1 MDRTRINQARAAL
14 ERRDWPSAE
23 ALFRTAPAEPAD
35 PQVALDHA
43 LCLRM
48 MGRLPEALQQVEAAL
63 VMEPRHFLALI
74 TKGTLLERLGRSK
87 AAVVAYGNAVA
98 TAPPAE
104 RLPPPL
110 LTQLD
115 HARTAVRAH
124 AEALAE
130 HLEHA
135 VAPLRERF
143 AGESLGR
150 FDESLR
156 IFAGLQKPYLQE
168 PLLLH
173 FPRLPAIPFYDR
185 AMFPWL
191 ETLEAA
197 TPMIQ
202 GELLAVLARQPEG
215 FAPYIDFPPGTPVNQ
230 WGELNHSTRWSS
242 FFLWRDGVRQ
252 DRACELCPQT
262 AALVEELPLMRQ
274 AGFAPTVI
282 FSQLEARTRIPPH
295 TGSAN
300 HRLLAHLPLIVPGP
314 AFFRVGAET
323 RRFEAGRAWVFDD
336 TIEHEARN
344 DADEPRVIMI
354 IDLWN
359 PSLSM
364 AERELVSAMMTASN
378 AFRAEG

>member
-1 MDRTRINQARAAL
+1 MDRGQISQARAAL
-14 ERRDWPSAE
+14 ERRDWPSAA
-23 ALFRTAPAEPAD
+23 ALFRTAPAELVD

-48 MGRLPEALQQVEAAL
+48 MGRLPDALQQVEAAL
-63 VMEPRHFLALI
+63 VMELRHFLALL
-74 TKGTLLERLGRSK
+74 TKGALLERLGRTK
-87 AAVVAYGNAVA
+87 VAAVVYANALA
-98 TAPPAE
+98 TAPPAD

-110 LTQLD
+110 TAQLD
-115 HARTAVRAH
+115 HARSVVRAQ

-130 HLEHA
+130 HLERA

-143 AGESLGR
+143 AGESFGR

-202 GELLAVLARQPEG
+202 AELAAVLAGQAED
-215 FAPYIDFPPGTPVNQ
+215 FAPYIAFPPGAPVNQ
-230 WGELNHSTRWSS
+230 WGELNHSPRWSS

-252 DRACELCPQT
+252 DRARELCPGT
-262 AALVEELPLMRQ
+262 AALMEELPIMRQ

-295 TGSAN
+295 SGSAN

-323 RRFEAGRAWVFDD
+323 RQFETGRAWVFDD
-336 TIEHEARN
+336 TIEHEAWN
-344 DADEPRVIMI
+344 DADEPRTIMI

-359 PSLSM
+359 PSLST
-364 AERELVSAMMTASN
+364 AERELVGAMMTASN

>member
-1 MDRTRINQARAAL
+1 MDRGRISQARGAL
-14 ERRDWPSAE
+14 ERRDWPAAE
-23 ALFRTAPAEPAD
+23 ALFRTTPAELVD

-48 MGRLPEALQQVEAAL
+48 MGRLPEALQQVDAAL
-63 VMEPRHFLALI
+63 VMEPRHFLALL
-74 TKGTLLERLGRSK
+74 TKGALLERLGRSK
-87 AAVVAYGNAVA
+87 AAVVAYGNALA

-110 LTQLD
+110 AAQLD
-115 HARTAVRAH
+115 HARSAVAAH

-130 HLEHA
+130 HLQRA
-135 VAPLRERF
+135 VAPVRQRF
-143 AGESLGR
+143 EGEPLGR

-173 FPRLPAIPFYDR
+173 YPRLPAIPFYDR
-185 AMFPWL
+185 ALFPWL

-197 TPMIQ
+197 TSMIQ
-202 GELLAVLARQPEG
+202 AELRDLLSRQPED

-230 WGELNHSTRWSS
+230 WGELNHSPRWSS

-252 DRACELCPQT
+252 DRACELCPRT
-262 AALVEELPLMRQ
+262 AALLEELPLMRQ
-274 AGFAPTVI
+274 TGFAPTAI

-323 RRFEAGRAWVFDD
+323 RTFETGRAWVFDD
-336 TIEHEARN
+336 TIEHEAWN

-359 PSLSM
+359 PQLST
-364 AERELVSAMMTASN
+364 AERELISAMMTASN